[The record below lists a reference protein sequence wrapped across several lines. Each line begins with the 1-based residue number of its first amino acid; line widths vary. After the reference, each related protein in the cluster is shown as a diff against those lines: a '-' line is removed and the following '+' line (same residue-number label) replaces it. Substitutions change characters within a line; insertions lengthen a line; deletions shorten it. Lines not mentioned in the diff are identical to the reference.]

1 MTLNSQFVLKWSY
14 DPIIYP
20 LDTDYVV
27 INMEQQ
33 PTTESK
39 QQSGLPSWT
48 KGQPKN
54 LIQFEMELERTRGE
68 LYALSFNNKSS
79 GYNSE
84 LRGKIGMIEEI
95 YFMVRL
101 AQEEGEW
108 A

>member
-1 MTLNSQFVLKWSY
+1 
-14 DPIIYP
+14 
-20 LDTDYVV
+20 
-27 INMEQQ
+27 
-33 PTTESK
+33 
-39 QQSGLPSWT
+39 
-48 KGQPKN
+48 
-54 LIQFEMELERTRGE
+54 MELERTRGE